1 MNRYSHFL
9 LTTALFISCAASS
22 SAIADL
28 VVDVKDGET
37 LSVKKLEES
46 VKVTIDGNL
55 DESFWS
61 TLPAYDEFVVTT
73 PETLGKVPHATLV
86 RIAYSEAGFYVGV
99 DLKQSNDSLIQRLSG
114 RDRRDITRDS
124 ISFTLD
130 TSGEGRYGYWFSV
143 SLGDSLQDGTVLP
156 ERKFTSD
163 WDGAWYGA
171 SQETATGWSAEFFVP
186 WGTVS
191 MPTGGTGQDAVRSL
205 GLYMSRQV
213 GYLDERWGWPGLLSS
228 QAKFLS
234 VLQPIEVK
242 GVIPKKQYAFFPFS
256 AITRNRV
263 DQETNYRVGTDFFWR
278 PTSNLQIS
286 GTVNPDFGGVEA
298 DAVVVNLSAVEVFF
312 PEKRLFFVEGQEVF
326 VASPRADTRG
336 SGVGNRGAPYTMVN
350 TRRIGGQPRSLSLAA
365 DEDIPDRE
373 SDLPV
378 DLLGALKVTGQSG
391 RFRYGFFGA
400 FEEDIDIRGTKA
412 DIPVKFTQTGSDYG
426 VARLIYEDSKN
437 GAYRALGVLT
447 TAVLHESGD
456 ALVTGIDGHYLT
468 SDGKIQLDSQVMTS
482 SIDGEERGFGGFID
496 GVYTI
501 KKGVQQRL
509 GIEYFDKNIDINDL
523 GFLQRNDS
531 FRVRSSHIRVK
542 SGLGWARE
550 NQFDVRGFIQKNSDD
565 VFTGGGVFVS
575 DRLTLNNLSSIL
587 VRAAFFPK
595 AFDDLNSFG
604 NGTYRTEKRR
614 DVSIRFSSAD
624 TNKISFGSGI
634 GWREEMLGGR
644 QISVGGGITWRPND
658 LFSFRLRYSWA
669 DRDGWLIH
677 QEDRNMTTFKAEQ
690 WTPSMNMDYF
700 FSARQQLTATL
711 QWVGIKAT
719 EDEFWEVP
727 LTPGALVKVAKPA
740 GSSDSFGRSQM
751 TFQVRYRWEIAP
763 LSDLFIVYI
772 RGANKGLELGDN
784 TFSDVFQA
792 GWENPIADAFI
803 VKLRYRFGS

>member
-1 MNRYSHFL
+1 
-9 LTTALFISCAASS
+9 
-22 SAIADL
+22 
-28 VVDVKDGET
+28 
-37 LSVKKLEES
+37 
-46 VKVTIDGNL
+46 
-55 DESFWS
+55 
-61 TLPAYDEFVVTT
+61 
-73 PETLGKVPHATLV
+73 
-86 RIAYSEAGFYVGV
+86 
-99 DLKQSNDSLIQRLSG
+99 
-114 RDRRDITRDS
+114 
-124 ISFTLD
+124 
-130 TSGEGRYGYWFSV
+130 
-143 SLGDSLQDGTVLP
+143 
-156 ERKFTSD
+156 
-163 WDGAWYGA
+163 
-171 SQETATGWSAEFFVP
+171 
-186 WGTVS
+186 
-191 MPTGGTGQDAVRSL
+191 
-205 GLYMSRQV
+205 
-213 GYLDERWGWPGLLSS
+213 
-228 QAKFLS
+228 
-234 VLQPIEVK
+234 
-242 GVIPKKQYAFFPFS
+242 
-256 AITRNRV
+256 
-263 DQETNYRVGTDFFWR
+263 
-278 PTSNLQIS
+278 
-286 GTVNPDFGGVEA
+286 
-298 DAVVVNLSAVEVFF
+298 VVVNLSAVEVFF
-312 PEKRLFFVEGQEVF
+312 PENRLFFVEGQEVF

-456 ALVTGIDGHYLT
+456 ALVTGVDGHYLT

-624 TNKISFGSGI
+624 TNKISFGSGV